1 VGCLRFLNGIELAQA
16 YPDTNAALAASHRW
30 LQGEHAMIGRNDE
43 PQYPIDAIA
52 LLKTD
57 HRKVKNLFAR
67 YESAGN
73 FPTKQLIAE
82 QVFTELELHAQLEEH
97 VFYPA
102 YEAMTGKHGTQLV
115 ADSRLAHEH
124 VRELMIELQGIDLD
138 EAEFE
143 VKFHELMGI
152 VREHVAEEENA
163 MFPEAEQMLA
173 DQLEDLMDHM
183 VALKQQLTPSPQ
195 Q

>member
-1 VGCLRFLNGIELAQA
+1 MT
-16 YPDTNAALAASHRW
+16 D
-30 LQGEHAMIGRNDE
+30 RNNE
-43 PQYPIDAIA
+43 PPYPIEAIA

-67 YESAGN
+67 YESAGD
-73 FPTKQLIAE
+73 FRTKQLIAE
-82 QVFTELELHAQLEEH
+82 QVFTELDLHAQLEEN

-102 YEAMTGKHGTQLV
+102 YDEMAGKNGTQLV

-124 VRELMIELQGIDLD
+124 VRELMIELQGIERD
-138 EAEFE
+138 EAAFE
-143 VKFHELMGI
+143 GKFHDLMGI

-163 MFPEAEQMLA
+163 MFPEAEQILA

-183 VALKQQLTPSPQ
+183 VELKQQLTTSPQ

>member
-1 VGCLRFLNGIELAQA
+1 
-16 YPDTNAALAASHRW
+16 
-30 LQGEHAMIGRNDE
+30 MIDWNNE
-43 PQYPIDAIA
+43 PQYPIDAIS

-73 FPTKQLIAE
+73 FSTKQLIAE
-82 QVFTELELHAQLEEH
+82 QVFTELELHAQLEEN

-102 YEAMTGKHGTQLV
+102 YAEMTGKNGTQLV

-138 EAEFE
+138 EAAFE
-143 VKFHELMGI
+143 VTFHELMGI
-152 VREHVAEEENA
+152 VLEHVAEEENA

-183 VALKQQLTPSPQ
+183 VELKQQLTTSPQ

>member
-1 VGCLRFLNGIELAQA
+1 MI
-16 YPDTNAALAASHRW
+16 DWNA
-30 LQGEHAMIGRNDE
+30 E
-43 PQYPIDAIA
+43 PQYPIDAIS

-73 FPTKQLIAE
+73 FSTKQLIAE
-82 QVFTELELHAQLEEH
+82 QVFTELELHAQLEEN

-102 YEAMTGKHGTQLV
+102 YAEMTGKNGTQLV

-124 VRELMIELQGIDLD
+124 VRELMSELQGIDLN

-143 VKFHELMGI
+143 GKFHELMGI

-173 DQLEDLMDHM
+173 DQLEDLMDKM
-183 VALKQQLTPSPQ
+183 VELKQQLTTSPQ

>member
-1 VGCLRFLNGIELAQA
+1 MLA
-16 YPDTNAALAASHRW
+16 
-30 LQGEHAMIGRNDE
+30 RNDE
-43 PQYPIDAIA
+43 PQYPIEAIS
-52 LLKTD
+52 LLKAD

-67 YESAGN
+67 YKSAGD
-73 FPTKQLIAE
+73 FSTKYLIAE
-82 QVFTELELHAQLEEH
+82 QVFTELELHAQLEEN

-102 YEAMTGKHGTQLV
+102 YEAMTGKNGTQLV

-143 VKFHELMGI
+143 MKFHELMGI

-163 MFPEAEQMLA
+163 LFPEAEQILA
-173 DQLEDLMDHM
+173 DQLEDLRDQM
-183 VALKQQLTPSPQ
+183 VALKQQLTISPQ

>member
-1 VGCLRFLNGIELAQA
+1 MA
-16 YPDTNAALAASHRW
+16 D
-30 LQGEHAMIGRNDE
+30 RNEE

-73 FPTKQLIAE
+73 FRTKHLIAE
-82 QVFTELELHAQLEEH
+82 QVFTELDLHAQLEEN

-102 YEAMTGKHGTQLV
+102 YEARTGKNGTQLV

-124 VRELMIELQGIDLD
+124 VRELMIELQGIDRN
-138 EAEFE
+138 EAAFE
-143 VKFHELMGI
+143 VKFHDLMGI

-163 MFPEAEQMLA
+163 MFPEAEQILA
-173 DQLEDLMDHM
+173 DQLEALMDHM
-183 VALKQQLTPSPQ
+183 VELKQQLTTSPQ

>member
-1 VGCLRFLNGIELAQA
+1 MV
-16 YPDTNAALAASHRW
+16 D
-30 LQGEHAMIGRNDE
+30 RNDE
-43 PQYPIDAIA
+43 SPYPTDAIS

-67 YESAGN
+67 YESAGS
-73 FPTKQLIAE
+73 FSTKHLIAE
-82 QVFTELELHAQLEEH
+82 QVFPELDLHAQLEEH

-102 YEAMTGKHGTQLV
+102 YEALTGKNGTQLV

-138 EAEFE
+138 EAAFE
-143 VKFHELMGI
+143 ETFHELMSI
-152 VREHVAEEENA
+152 VREHMAEEENA
-163 MFPEAEQMLA
+163 LFPEAEQILA

-183 VALKQQLTPSPQ
+183 VELKHNLTSSPPQ
-195 Q
+195 

>member
-1 VGCLRFLNGIELAQA
+1 MT
-16 YPDTNAALAASHRW
+16 D
-30 LQGEHAMIGRNDE
+30 RNDA
-43 PQYPIDAIA
+43 PHYPTDAIA

-67 YESAGN
+67 CESAGH
-73 FPTKQLIAE
+73 FRTKHLLAA
-82 QVFTELELHAQLEEH
+82 QVFTALDLHTQLEEN

-102 YEAMTGKHGTQLV
+102 YEAMTGKNGTQLV

-124 VRELMIELQGIDLD
+124 VRDLMSELQGIDLD
-138 EAEFE
+138 EAAFE
-143 VKFHELMGI
+143 GKFHELMGI
-152 VREHVAEEENA
+152 VREHVAEEENV
-163 MFPEAEQMLA
+163 MFPEAEQILA

-183 VALKQQLTPSPQ
+183 VQLKQQLTPSPQ

>member
-1 VGCLRFLNGIELAQA
+1 
-16 YPDTNAALAASHRW
+16 
-30 LQGEHAMIGRNDE
+30 MIDRNDE
-43 PQYPIDAIA
+43 PPYPIDAIS
-52 LLKTD
+52 LLKAD

-67 YESAGN
+67 YESAGD
-73 FPTKQLIAE
+73 FSTKYLIAE
-82 QVFTELELHAQLEEH
+82 QVFPELDLHAQLEES

-183 VALKQQLTPSPQ
+183 VELKQHLTSSPQ
-195 Q
+195 R

>member
-1 VGCLRFLNGIELAQA
+1 
-16 YPDTNAALAASHRW
+16 
-30 LQGEHAMIGRNDE
+30 MIDRNDE
-43 PQYPIDAIA
+43 LPYPTDAIA

-67 YESAGN
+67 YESAGD
-73 FPTKQLIAE
+73 FSTKHLIAE

-115 ADSRLAHEH
+115 ADSRLELEH
-124 VRELMIELQGIDLD
+124 VSELMIELQGIDLD

-163 MFPEAEQMLA
+163 MFPEAQVILA
-173 DQLEDLMDHM
+173 DQLEDLMDKM
-183 VALKQQLTPSPQ
+183 VELKQQLTTSRQ

>member
-1 VGCLRFLNGIELAQA
+1 
-16 YPDTNAALAASHRW
+16 
-30 LQGEHAMIGRNDE
+30 MIDRNDE
-43 PQYPIDAIA
+43 PPYPTDAIS

-57 HRKVKNLFAR
+57 HRKIKNLFAR

-73 FPTKQLIAE
+73 FRSKHLIAA
-82 QVFTELELHAQLEEH
+82 QVFTELALHAQLEEH
-97 VFYPA
+97 VIYPA
-102 YEAMTGKHGTQLV
+102 YDERTGKQGTQLV

-124 VRELMIELQGIDLD
+124 VRELLSELQGIDLN
-138 EAEFE
+138 EAAFE
-143 VKFHELMGI
+143 EKFHELMSI

-163 MFPEAEQMLA
+163 LFPEAEQILA

-183 VALKQQLTPSPQ
+183 VELKHHLTSSPQ

>member
-1 VGCLRFLNGIELAQA
+1 MR
-16 YPDTNAALAASHRW
+16 D
-30 LQGEHAMIGRNDE
+30 RNDE
-43 PQYPIDAIA
+43 PQYPIDAIS

-67 YESAGN
+67 YESAGD
-73 FPTKQLIAE
+73 FSTKYLIAE
-82 QVFTELELHAQLEEH
+82 QVFPELDLHAQLEES

-183 VALKQQLTPSPQ
+183 VELKQQLTISPQ

>member
-1 VGCLRFLNGIELAQA
+1 
-16 YPDTNAALAASHRW
+16 
-30 LQGEHAMIGRNDE
+30 MIDRNDE
-43 PQYPIDAIA
+43 PQYPTDAIA

-73 FPTKQLIAE
+73 FRTKHLLAE
-82 QVFTELELHAQLEEH
+82 QVFTELELHTHLEEH

-102 YEAMTGKHGTQLV
+102 YAEMTGKNGTQLV

-124 VRELMIELQGIDLD
+124 VRELMSALQGIDLD
-138 EAEFE
+138 EAAFE

-163 MFPEAEQMLA
+163 MFPEAEQILA

-183 VALKQQLTPSPQ
+183 VELKQQLTTSPQ

>member
-1 VGCLRFLNGIELAQA
+1 MT
-16 YPDTNAALAASHRW
+16 D
-30 LQGEHAMIGRNDE
+30 RNDA
-43 PQYPIDAIA
+43 PPYPIDAIT

-67 YESAGN
+67 YESAGD
-73 FPTKQLIAE
+73 FRTKHLIAE
-82 QVFTELELHAQLEEH
+82 QVFTELDLHAQLEEN

-102 YEAMTGKHGTQLV
+102 YDEMTGKNGTSLV

-124 VRELMIELQGIDLD
+124 VRELMSELQGIALD
-138 EAEFE
+138 EAAFE
-143 VKFHELMGI
+143 GKFHELMGI

-173 DQLEDLMDHM
+173 DQLEELMDHM
-183 VALKQQLTPSPQ
+183 VELKQQQRPSPQ

>member
-1 VGCLRFLNGIELAQA
+1 MT
-16 YPDTNAALAASHRW
+16 D
-30 LQGEHAMIGRNDE
+30 RNDAL
-43 PQYPIDAIA
+43 PYPIDAIS

-67 YESAGN
+67 YESAGD
-73 FPTKQLIAE
+73 FSTKYLIAE
-82 QVFTELELHAQLEEH
+82 QVFPELDLHAQLEES

-124 VRELMIELQGIDLD
+124 VKKLMSELQGIDRD
-138 EAEFE
+138 EAAFE
-143 VKFHELMGI
+143 VKFHDLMGI
-152 VREHVAEEENA
+152 VREHVAEEENV

-183 VALKQQLTPSPQ
+183 VALKQQLTTSPQ

>member
-1 VGCLRFLNGIELAQA
+1 MR
-16 YPDTNAALAASHRW
+16 D
-30 LQGEHAMIGRNDE
+30 RNDE
-43 PQYPIDAIA
+43 PPYPIDAIS
-52 LLKTD
+52 LLKID

-73 FPTKQLIAE
+73 FRTKQLIAA
-82 QVFTELELHAQLEEH
+82 QVFIELDLHAQLEEN

-102 YEAMTGKHGTQLV
+102 YEAMTGKNGTQLV

-124 VRELMIELQGIDLD
+124 VRELMSELQGIDRD
-138 EAEFE
+138 EAEYE
-143 VKFHELMGI
+143 VKFHDLMGI

-163 MFPEAEQMLA
+163 LFPEAEQILA
-173 DQLEDLMDHM
+173 DQLEDLIDQM
-183 VALKQQLTPSPQ
+183 VELKQHLTSSPQ

>member
-1 VGCLRFLNGIELAQA
+1 MR
-16 YPDTNAALAASHRW
+16 DRS
-30 LQGEHAMIGRNDE
+30 DE
-43 PQYPIDAIA
+43 PPYPIDAIS

-73 FPTKQLIAE
+73 FSTKHLIAA
-82 QVFTELELHAQLEEH
+82 QVFIELELHAQLEEN

-102 YEAMTGKHGTQLV
+102 YEAMTGEHGTQLV

-124 VRELMIELQGIDLD
+124 MRELMIELRGIDLD
-138 EAEFE
+138 EAAFE

-152 VREHVAEEENA
+152 VREHVAEEENV

-173 DQLEDLMDHM
+173 DHLEDLMNHM
-183 VALKQQLTPSPQ
+183 VALKQHLTSSPQ

>member
-1 VGCLRFLNGIELAQA
+1 MR
-16 YPDTNAALAASHRW
+16 D
-30 LQGEHAMIGRNDE
+30 RNDE
-43 PQYPIDAIA
+43 PPYPTDAIA

-67 YESAGN
+67 YESAGD
-73 FPTKQLIAE
+73 FRTKHLIAE
-82 QVFTELELHAQLEEH
+82 QVFPELNLHAQLEEH
-97 VFYPA
+97 LFYPA

-115 ADSRLAHEH
+115 ANSRLEHEH

-138 EAEFE
+138 EAAFE
-143 VKFHELMGI
+143 VKFHDLMGV

-183 VALKQQLTPSPQ
+183 VALKQQLTTSPQ

>member
-1 VGCLRFLNGIELAQA
+1 MADRNEAPH
-16 YPDTNAALAASHRW
+16 YPS
-30 LQGEHAMIGRNDE
+30 
-43 PQYPIDAIA
+43 DAIS

-67 YESAGN
+67 YESAGH
-73 FPTKQLIAE
+73 FSTKHLLAE
-82 QVFTELELHAQLEEH
+82 QVFTELALHAQLEEN

-102 YEAMTGKHGTQLV
+102 YEAMTGKNGTQLV
-115 ADSRLAHEH
+115 ADSRLAHAH
-124 VRELMIELQGIDLD
+124 VRELMSELQGIDLD
-138 EAEFE
+138 EATFE
-143 VKFHELMGI
+143 EKFHELMGI

-183 VALKQQLTPSPQ
+183 VELKQHLTTSPQ

>member
-1 VGCLRFLNGIELAQA
+1 MTDR
-16 YPDTNAALAASHRW
+16 S
-30 LQGEHAMIGRNDE
+30 DE
-43 PQYPIDAIA
+43 PQYPINAIS

-67 YESAGN
+67 YESAGH
-73 FPTKQLIAE
+73 FSTKHLLAE
-82 QVFTELELHAQLEEH
+82 QVFTELDLHTRLEEN

-102 YEAMTGKHGTQLV
+102 YEAMTGKNGTQLV
-115 ADSRLAHEH
+115 ADSRLEHEH

-138 EAEFE
+138 EATFE
-143 VKFHELMGI
+143 EKFHELMGI

-163 MFPEAEQMLA
+163 MFPEAEQILA

-183 VALKQQLTPSPQ
+183 VQLKQHLTISPQ

>member
-1 VGCLRFLNGIELAQA
+1 MA
-16 YPDTNAALAASHRW
+16 D
-30 LQGEHAMIGRNDE
+30 RNEE

-73 FPTKQLIAE
+73 FRTKHLIAE
-82 QVFTELELHAQLEEH
+82 QVFTELDLHAQLEEH

-102 YEAMTGKHGTQLV
+102 YEARTGKNGTQLV

-124 VRELMIELQGIDLD
+124 VRELMIELQGIDRN
-138 EAEFE
+138 EAAFE
-143 VKFHELMGI
+143 VKFHDLMGI
-152 VREHVAEEENA
+152 VREHVAEEENV
-163 MFPEAEQMLA
+163 MFPEAEQILA
-173 DQLEDLMDHM
+173 DQLEALMDHM
-183 VALKQQLTPSPQ
+183 VELKQQLTTSPQ